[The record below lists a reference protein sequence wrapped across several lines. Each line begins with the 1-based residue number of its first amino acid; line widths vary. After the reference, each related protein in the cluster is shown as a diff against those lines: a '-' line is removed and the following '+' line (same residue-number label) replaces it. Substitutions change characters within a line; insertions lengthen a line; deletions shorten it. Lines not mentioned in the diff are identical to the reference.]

1 VGRGNHL
8 QGSILDAANALNAL
22 LEIFQLERFS
32 SDQNGFQAM
41 VVVKMLVLRPQ
52 DLGFG
57 IVLRMEELVH
67 EVGFMMVID
76 DAQDPDNS
84 VMSFDISM
92 NGLGTNHRAK
102 RIGTIGIEP
111 LSDLIIH
118 QL

>member
-1 VGRGNHL
+1 
-8 QGSILDAANALNAL
+8 
-22 LEIFQLERFS
+22 
-32 SDQNGFQAM
+32 M